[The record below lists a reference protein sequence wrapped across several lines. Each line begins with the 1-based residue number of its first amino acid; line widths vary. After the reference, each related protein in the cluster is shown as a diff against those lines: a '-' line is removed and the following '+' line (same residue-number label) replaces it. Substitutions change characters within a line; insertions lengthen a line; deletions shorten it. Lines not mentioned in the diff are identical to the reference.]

1 MRRGRWRSARLAE
14 LGLLPAGATSPTTEG
29 FGVLSTILEREGR
42 GSRLR
47 VALERAGWAMTPERF
62 TLGFA
67 VAALAASVL
76 GGTVLGPLGVPAAV
90 ATTGLGTSWA
100 LRRSARRRRDRFV
113 DELPDVLTVMAASL
127 RSGHGLYEAVRAAA
141 ADAPDPAGGELR
153 RVVLDVRAGGDL
165 GRSFHA
171 LGERVD
177 CPELR
182 WAVDAIT
189 ISQDVGGELAETLL
203 TVAATVRERRML
215 RRRVQA
221 VTAEGRLSVV
231 VMSALPPAVVVATAL
246 LDATSFERLTTGSGR
261 GFLLAAGVLELG
273 GLLWMRRL
281 VAGVVR

>member
-1 MRRGRWRSARLAE
+1 MRRARWRSARLAD
-14 LGLLPAGATSPTTEG
+14 LGLLPASAAPAASSGL
-29 FGVLSTILEREGR
+29 GVITTILEHEGR

-47 VALERAGWAMTPERF
+47 AALEGAGWATTPERF

-67 VAALAASVL
+67 VTALAAAVV
-76 GGTVLGPLGVPAAV
+76 GGAVLGPLGVPAAV
-90 ATTGLGTSWA
+90 AVAGMGTTWT
-100 LRRSARRRRDRFV
+100 LRRSARRRRELFV

-141 ADAPDPAGGELR
+141 ADAPEPAGGELR

-165 GRSFHA
+165 ARSFHT

-189 ISQDVGGELAETLL
+189 ISQEVGGELAETLL
-203 TVAATVRERRML
+203 TVATTIRERRTL

-221 VTAEGRLSVV
+221 VSAEGRLSVV
-231 VMSALPPAVVVATAL
+231 VMSALPPAVVLATAF
-246 LDATSFERLTTGSGR
+246 LDRTSFERLTTGPGR
-261 GFLLAAGVLELG
+261 GFLLAAGVLEVC
-273 GLLWMRRL
+273 GLVWMRRL